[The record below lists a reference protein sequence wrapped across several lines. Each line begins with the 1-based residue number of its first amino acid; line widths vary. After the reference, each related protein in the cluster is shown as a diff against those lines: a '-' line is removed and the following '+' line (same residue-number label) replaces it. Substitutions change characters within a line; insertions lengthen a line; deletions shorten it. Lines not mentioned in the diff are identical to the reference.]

1 MAETLLYFDDE
12 NFSGFL
18 SADSGFKVERNDVD
32 GPNAGRLTMDAY
44 MERDYIATKA
54 KIYAKC
60 RVLTDAELQRIMG
73 KLSSTYIRVSYLDYA
88 VGLRRDVQM
97 TCTQTACEYMF
108 RRPDGARLWKNFT
121 FNLVER

>member
-1 MAETLLYFDDE
+1 MEILLFFDDD
-12 NFSGFL
+12 NFSGYL
-18 SADSGFKVERNDVD
+18 MAEGGFKVERNDVD

-60 RVLTDAELQRIMG
+60 RVLTDAELQKIMG
-73 KLSSTYIRVSYLDYA
+73 KLSQTYINVTYLDYA
-88 VGLRRDVQM
+88 VGLRRNVQM
-97 TCTQTACEYMF
+97 TCTQTSCEYMF
-108 RRPDGARLWKNFT
+108 RKANGTMLWQNFS

>member
-1 MAETLLYFDDE
+1 MEILLFFDDD
-12 NFSGFL
+12 NFSGYL
-18 SADSGFKVERNDVD
+18 MAEGGFKVERNDVD

-60 RVLTDAELQRIMG
+60 RVLTDAELTKIMG
-73 KLSSTYIRVSYLDYA
+73 KLSQTYINVTYLDYA
-88 VGLRRDVQM
+88 VGLRRNVQM
-97 TCTQTACEYMF
+97 TCTQTSCEYMF
-108 RRPDGARLWKNFT
+108 RKANGAMLWQNFS

>member
-1 MAETLLYFDDE
+1 MEILLFFDDD
-12 NFSGFL
+12 NFSGYL
-18 SADSGFKVERNDVD
+18 TADGGFKVERNDVD

-60 RVLTDAELQRIMG
+60 RVLTDAELQKITR
-73 KLSSTYIRVSYLDYA
+73 KLSQTYISVTYLDYA
-88 VGLRRDVQM
+88 VGLRKNVQM
-97 TCTQTACEYMF
+97 TCTQTSCEYMF
-108 RRPDGARLWKNFT
+108 RKADGTMLWKNFS